1 MSSFCCIKNEELI
14 NNKNYP
20 HSFYYNEI
28 DDLNHLSQKKNEKEK
43 RPSNEIRLRYL
54 SNSMEEKSGNS
65 MPISSK
71 DVIIRKEGNPINDYK
86 VISKLGYGTYGHV
99 YKVMNKYNNDLRS
112 MKQIS
117 KYILKNKNENEVMK
131 EIEILKKLN

>member
-1 MSSFCCIKNEELI
+1 
-14 NNKNYP
+14 
-20 HSFYYNEI
+20 
-28 DDLNHLSQKKNEKEK
+28 
-43 RPSNEIRLRYL
+43 
-54 SNSMEEKSGNS
+54 MEEKSGNS

-99 YKVMNKYNNDLRS
+99 YKVINKYNNDLRS

-131 EIEILKKLN
+131 EIEILKKLNHPYIIKLYEYYVTDDYIYLINELSEEGDLQHKLIKI